1 MTRVLIT
8 AIALLLAATTAS
20 TANADLLPREVHG
33 VIAAITNDGVA
44 LRDAG
49 RTTFCKAGPSGNNV
63 RLDIR
68 YFQLAVG
75 QHAVALCFSLDGG
88 ATWNG
93 TMIYPDQDN
102 LVSVTG
108 MVLQLALGEVKI
120 ITKDH
125 SLFGCGR
132 TAANASQFAGISVG
146 RQVTLTCVYTRAR
159 GYTVTTVKAASA
171 ATAVKTLT
179 VSGTVVA
186 LDGDTLLIQG
196 PDFGYDFTIPPND
209 LASVKAVVD
218 QATVTAVNGHSG
230 MPVTVTARPSGNQW
244 TLVSATLS

>member
-108 MVLQLALGEVKI
+108 MVLQLAPGEVKI

-132 TAANASQFAGISVG
+132 TASQFAGISVG
-146 RQVTLTCVYTRAR
+146 RQVRLTCVYTRAR

-171 ATAVKTLT
+171 ASAVKTLT

-196 PDFGYDFTIPPND
+196 PDFAYDFTIPPDD
-209 LASVKAVVD
+209 LARVTAVVD
-218 QATVTAVNGHSG
+218 QATVTAVDGGYGTS
-230 MPVTVTARPSGNQW
+230 VTVTARPSGNQW
-244 TLVSATLS
+244 MLVSATLS